1 MQTACHYKENPPVPI
16 WRQKPC
22 ECIGKVPY
30 LELTLRLAL
39 RQGKTYILSS
49 IRRGCPCRGLFACPC
64 FTNVS
69 ARCNAMKVPVLS
81 ALLYIRFLAPFLSFV
96 YHLMYIAP
104 FSLSIAK
111 DHRGVSSTSFKYSFQ
126 LAAESC
132 MYVTGVSFVPST
144 PKLGP
149 YSPPTVGRQ
158 EPLKPG
164 LYGPPTVER

>member
-1 MQTACHYKENPPVPI
+1 MTKVNLNKVLKIFIIIICFIYSPMRFPYGSMQTACHYKENPPVPI

-22 ECIGKVPY
+22 EGIGKVPY

-49 IRRGCPCRGLFACPC
+49 IYRGCPCRGLFACLC

-69 ARCNAMKVPVLS
+69 ARCNAIKVPVLS
-81 ALLYIRFLAPFLSFV
+81 ALLYIRFLAPFLSFM

-111 DHRGVSSTSFKYSFQ
+111 DHRGVSFTSFKFI
-126 LAAESC
+126 C
-132 MYVTGVSFVPST
+132 FN
-144 PKLGP
+144 
-149 YSPPTVGRQ
+149 
-158 EPLKPG
+158 
-164 LYGPPTVER
+164 